1 MNNTDTLEKII
12 RHQKNKDPVYPFREH
27 LLMQLCI
34 RANKRMQDNISE
46 FLGAYGIN
54 HSVYM
59 VLTTLFTAES
69 HCLSPSEISQK
80 LQFTRTNITRITDF
94 LEKTGYVKRT
104 DSREDRRAKKISL
117 TSEGMFFIQRLT
129 LAQSMYLKEI
139 WGYLTH
145 DEQELFEVIN
155 KTAHFDDVDSVK
167 CEMPDLLKAVVLQ
180 KDLVMLIVWCRISSA
195 RV

>member
-12 RHQKNKDPVYPFREH
+12 RHQKNKDPAYPFREH

-34 RANKRMQDNISE
+34 RTNKRMQDNISE

-54 HSVYM
+54 HSAYM
-59 VLTTLFTAES
+59 VLTTLFAAEN

-94 LEKTGYVKRT
+94 LEKAGYVK
-104 DSREDRRAKKISL
+104 SSL

-139 WGYLTH
+139 WDYLTH

-155 KTAHFDDVDSVK
+155 KKLLAHFSD
-167 CEMPDLLKAVVLQ
+167 A
-180 KDLVMLIVWCRISSA
+180 SS
-195 RV
+195 

>member
-1 MNNTDTLEKII
+1 
-12 RHQKNKDPVYPFREH
+12 
-27 LLMQLCI
+27 
-34 RANKRMQDNISE
+34 
-46 FLGAYGIN
+46 
-54 HSVYM
+54 M

-94 LEKTGYVKRT
+94 LEKAGYVKRT

-155 KTAHFDDVDSVK
+155 KKLLAHFSD
-167 CEMPDLLKAVVLQ
+167 A
-180 KDLVMLIVWCRISSA
+180 SS
-195 RV
+195 

>member
-1 MNNTDTLEKII
+1 MRTCTQAVCFSNMENNEMNNTDTLEKII

-46 FLGAYGIN
+46 FLGAYGI
-54 HSVYM
+54 
-59 VLTTLFTAES
+59 
-69 HCLSPSEISQK
+69 K
-80 LQFTRTNITRITDF
+80 
-94 LEKTGYVKRT
+94 
-104 DSREDRRAKKISL
+104 DRRAKKISL

-155 KTAHFDDVDSVK
+155 KKLLAHLDDV
-167 CEMPDLLKAVVLQ
+167 
-180 KDLVMLIVWCRISSA
+180 SS
-195 RV
+195 

>member
-12 RHQKNKDPVYPFREH
+12 RHQKNKDPAYPFQEH

-117 TSEGMFFIQRLT
+117 TSDGLSFIQNVNI
-129 LAQSMYLKEI
+129 AQSLHLKEI
-139 WGYLTH
+139 WSPLTRA
-145 DEQELFEVIN
+145 ECELFEDIN
-155 KTAHFDDVDSVK
+155 KKLLTHIADV
-167 CEMPDLLKAVVLQ
+167 CP
-180 KDLVMLIVWCRISSA
+180 
-195 RV
+195 

>member
-1 MNNTDTLEKII
+1 
-12 RHQKNKDPVYPFREH
+12 
-27 LLMQLCI
+27 
-34 RANKRMQDNISE
+34 
-46 FLGAYGIN
+46 N

-59 VLTTLFTAES
+59 VLTTLFAAES

-94 LEKTGYVKRT
+94 LEKAGYVKRM

-139 WGYLTH
+139 WGYLAH
-145 DEQELFEVIN
+145 DEQELFEIIN
-155 KTAHFDDVDSVK
+155 KKLLAHLDDV
-167 CEMPDLLKAVVLQ
+167 
-180 KDLVMLIVWCRISSA
+180 SS
-195 RV
+195 

>member
-1 MNNTDTLEKII
+1 MRACTQTVCFSNMENNEMNNTDTL
-12 RHQKNKDPVYPFREH
+12 QTPKNKDPAYPFQEH

-139 WGYLTH
+139 WDYLTH

-155 KTAHFDDVDSVK
+155 KKLLAHLDDV
-167 CEMPDLLKAVVLQ
+167 
-180 KDLVMLIVWCRISSA
+180 SS
-195 RV
+195 

>member
-1 MNNTDTLEKII
+1 ML
-12 RHQKNKDPVYPFREH
+12 
-27 LLMQLCI
+27 
-34 RANKRMQDNISE
+34 
-46 FLGAYGIN
+46 
-54 HSVYM
+54 
-59 VLTTLFTAES
+59 
-69 HCLSPSEISQK
+69 PSETMIWQPEFTDKTLSRK
-80 LQFTRTNITRITDF
+80 PGAVQFTRTNITRITDF

-155 KTAHFDDVDSVK
+155 KKLLAHLDDV
-167 CEMPDLLKAVVLQ
+167 
-180 KDLVMLIVWCRISSA
+180 SS
-195 RV
+195 

>member
-1 MNNTDTLEKII
+1 
-12 RHQKNKDPVYPFREH
+12 
-27 LLMQLCI
+27 
-34 RANKRMQDNISE
+34 
-46 FLGAYGIN
+46 
-54 HSVYM
+54 M
-59 VLTTLFTAES
+59 VLTTLFAAEN

-94 LEKTGYVKRT
+94 LEKISGLPYSTVKAILERGAEKAGYVKRT

-139 WGYLTH
+139 WDYLTH

-155 KTAHFDDVDSVK
+155 KKLLAHFSD
-167 CEMPDLLKAVVLQ
+167 A
-180 KDLVMLIVWCRISSA
+180 SS
-195 RV
+195 

>member
-1 MNNTDTLEKII
+1 MRACTQTVCFSNMENNEMNNTDTLEKII
-12 RHQKNKDPVYPFREH
+12 RHQKNKDPAYPFREH

-34 RANKRMQDNISE
+34 RTNKRMQDNISE
-46 FLGAYGIN
+46 FLGVYGIN
-54 HSVYM
+54 HSAYM
-59 VLTTLFTAES
+59 VLTTFFAAEN

-94 LEKTGYVKRT
+94 LEKAGYVKRT

-139 WGYLTH
+139 WDYLTH

-155 KTAHFDDVDSVK
+155 KKLLAHFSD
-167 CEMPDLLKAVVLQ
+167 A
-180 KDLVMLIVWCRISSA
+180 SS
-195 RV
+195 

>member
-1 MNNTDTLEKII
+1 TLEKII
-12 RHQKNKDPVYPFREH
+12 RHQKNKDPAYPFQEH

-117 TSEGMFFIQRLT
+117 TSEGM
-129 LAQSMYLKEI
+129 
-139 WGYLTH
+139 
-145 DEQELFEVIN
+145 
-155 KTAHFDDVDSVK
+155 
-167 CEMPDLLKAVVLQ
+167 
-180 KDLVMLIVWCRISSA
+180 
-195 RV
+195 

>member
-12 RHQKNKDPVYPFREH
+12 RHQKNKDPAYPFREH

-34 RANKRMQDNISE
+34 RTNKRMQDNISE
-46 FLGAYGIN
+46 FLGGYGIN
-54 HSVYM
+54 HSAYM
-59 VLTTLFTAES
+59 VLTTLFAAENHCLFAAEN

-94 LEKTGYVKRT
+94 LEKAGYVKRT

-139 WGYLTH
+139 WDYH
-145 DEQELFEVIN
+145 D
-155 KTAHFDDVDSVK
+155 
-167 CEMPDLLKAVVLQ
+167 P
-180 KDLVMLIVWCRISSA
+180 
-195 RV
+195 

>member
-12 RHQKNKDPVYPFREH
+12 RHQKNKDPAYPFREH

-34 RANKRMQDNISE
+34 RTNKRMQDNISE

-54 HSVYM
+54 HSAYM
-59 VLTTLFTAES
+59 VLTTLFAAEN

-80 LQFTRTNITRITDF
+80 LQFTKTNITRITDF

-155 KTAHFDDVDSVK
+155 KKLLAHLDDV
-167 CEMPDLLKAVVLQ
+167 
-180 KDLVMLIVWCRISSA
+180 SS
-195 RV
+195 

>member
-1 MNNTDTLEKII
+1 
-12 RHQKNKDPVYPFREH
+12 
-27 LLMQLCI
+27 MQLCI

-94 LEKTGYVKRT
+94 LENRICKRT

-155 KTAHFDDVDSVK
+155 KKLLEHLDDV
-167 CEMPDLLKAVVLQ
+167 
-180 KDLVMLIVWCRISSA
+180 SS
-195 RV
+195 

>member
-12 RHQKNKDPVYPFREH
+12 RHQKNKDP
-27 LLMQLCI
+27 
-34 RANKRMQDNISE
+34 ASE

-54 HSVYM
+54 HSAYM
-59 VLTTLFTAES
+59 VLTTLFAAEN

-94 LEKTGYVKRT
+94 LEKAGYVKRT

-139 WGYLTH
+139 WDYLTH

-155 KTAHFDDVDSVK
+155 KKLLAHFSD
-167 CEMPDLLKAVVLQ
+167 A
-180 KDLVMLIVWCRISSA
+180 SS
-195 RV
+195 

>member
-1 MNNTDTLEKII
+1 
-12 RHQKNKDPVYPFREH
+12 
-27 LLMQLCI
+27 MQLCI
-34 RANKRMQDNISE
+34 RTNKRMQDNISE

-54 HSVYM
+54 HSAYM
-59 VLTTLFTAES
+59 VLTTLFAAEN

-94 LEKTGYVKRT
+94 LEKAGYVKGRIAG
-104 DSREDRRAKKISL
+104 RIAVLKISL

-139 WGYLTH
+139 WDYLTH

-155 KTAHFDDVDSVK
+155 KKLLAHFSD
-167 CEMPDLLKAVVLQ
+167 A
-180 KDLVMLIVWCRISSA
+180 SS
-195 RV
+195 

>member
-1 MNNTDTLEKII
+1 MRACTQTVCFSNMENNEMNNTDTLEKII
-12 RHQKNKDPVYPFREH
+12 RHQKNKDPAYPFREH

-34 RANKRMQDNISE
+34 RTNKRMQDNISE
-46 FLGAYGIN
+46 FLGVYGIN

-59 VLTTLFTAES
+59 VLTTLFAAES

-94 LEKTGYVKRT
+94 LEKAGYVKRM

-139 WGYLTH
+139 WVLTMALSPSIRIPM
-145 DEQELFEVIN
+145 ESGSVTVI
-155 KTAHFDDVDSVK
+155 
-167 CEMPDLLKAVVLQ
+167 PPLLSTVALSPV
-180 KDLVMLIVWCRISSA
+180 ISIP
-195 RV
+195 

>member
-12 RHQKNKDPVYPFREH
+12 RHQKNKDPAYPFQEH

-117 TSEGMFFIQRLT
+117 TSDGLSFIQNVNI
-129 LAQSMYLKEI
+129 AQSLHLKEI
-139 WGYLTH
+139 WSPLTRA
-145 DEQELFEVIN
+145 ECELFEDIN
-155 KTAHFDDVDSVK
+155 KK
-167 CEMPDLLKAVVLQ
+167 LLT
-180 KDLVMLIVWCRISSA
+180 CP
-195 RV
+195 